1 MGIPISL
8 QKIEEGRAYVLYAF
22 GGPDAS
28 VGRVRLYK
36 STGDLELASLSSTEE
51 DPDERYYL
59 AQAVPRLQSYH
70 DRATYPDTEQWET

>member
-8 QKIEEGRAYVLYAF
+8 EKIEEVRAYVLYAF

-36 STGDLELASLSSTEE
+36 STGNLELASLSPTEE
-51 DPDERYYL
+51 APDERYYL
-59 AQAVPRLQSYH
+59 AHAVPRLQSYH
-70 DRATYPDTEQWET
+70 DRATYPDADQWEA